1 MTGEG
6 RVRADQ
12 YARRVNAAVQLLAAG
27 LDPSQTRRRLV
38 QRYGVSERQAHRYV
52 ERARSVG
59 RMEVPEAS
67 EVFTV
72 KLPVSLVRRVRRHA
86 VASARTLSSLV
97 AQAIE
102 ELLARVRPGPP
113 GGGYRAQTRIR
124 LRPPAAG
131 ADHPR

>member
-102 ELLARVRPGPP
+102 ELLARVRPGPA
-113 GGGYRAQTRIR
+113 GGG
-124 LRPPAAG
+124 
-131 ADHPR
+131 